1 MAEFKISRLRFS
13 WVGEWANTKVFNK
26 DEIVQYEGKA
36 YVCLIPHTS
45 AGFYADLG
53 DIEPKW
59 ELMMTGQTWKGP
71 WTQFAVYSLDN
82 IVIFGGIVYKCNTAH
97 VAGAVLDT
105 DVEKWDVYAESKTWQ
120 SEWTSDTQYGVGDI
134 IQYGAS
140 AYECII
146 SHTSAETDLEGLEA
160 DYVGLD
166 STLVKWKLVK
176 EGVQWRGAYNVDSE
190 DSAQIRYKLNDLVK
204 YGPSVYK
211 CIEGH
216 APAITQPQ
224 DYGLYTSSA
233 ITPLTGNGSD
243 FFKKELTVR
252 GVRLVA
258 AGDVGSQ
265 EAVPDA
271 FIEKVAQMFRLLIDQ
286 NGAGI
291 NVASQETL
299 INTLS
304 GAAGTYHT
312 ALGPTLQRIARG
324 AGNDYS
330 TNFLDDEG
338 IVFWNLSPLF
348 DSHVSND
355 MVWYLNSTGVIGTGD
370 TDAGEVLEHVMHTI
384 HMHGLDATALKIYP
398 QISADWA
405 TGPLFLAMKEAYDG
419 GFWDP
424 AGYAIDWE
432 TDPEQFPVAAKEYLY
447 LLNFAMFEY
456 TELWEGGS
464 LSPEWSDLMRDQ
476 AGILANNPL
485 GYALHNTYIAPV
497 VSKPSLAT
505 IRNMFQD
512 GDSGDPTVAGPSGYI
527 VEANIALGTLQD
539 TFNSAYW
546 ELWVPGLDFDGV
558 YDANAIYQPGDI
570 VLYGGYLYQSLVINN
585 INNKPSFNSEDST
598 DQWELVNQAYDVTG
612 AWSGATAYRVGSV
625 VTYGGDLY
633 VAITDS
639 TGRAPGDFEIDAPY
653 QTEGSSGTT
662 IKLQTQDSANPL
674 AITVGM
680 SVIGEGFGQGQT
692 VQSVETDGVTT
703 TVILSEEPDGTITDN
718 AILTF
723 VGTNWVYWELM
734 IPGFNWEGKWATDTL
749 YNQDDVAYYG
759 NATYV
764 CTREHTS
771 ALVNRPDYDLQNNYW
786 TLYLQHD
793 KTNSLTQKGEII
805 IQSGGE
811 KTALAIGE
819 QTNVLKVVGDLP
831 SWTET
836 DFTPNV
842 YYIATNGVDSPDRG
856 TTADTAWK
864 TVKYACDLVA
874 EGTRKPNEKAL
885 LEANKDWVIA
895 ETYYWFLYQQNTQ
908 EQPFDASVDF
918 SEYSTRRDLQYTFD
932 GVVTDLAR
940 GQNARTVQNALTY
953 FDLESTNQYA
963 NETVAQQAE
972 YYSVTI
978 AQLFV
983 NIQFALTNTAPAIN
997 YQQLEVDR
1005 LGRDLD
1011 YGIKT
1016 QYFNNALTIEGDT
1029 ITTVNMLE
1037 KIIREPLE
1045 AGSPDSIPSANQGA
1059 YTTINLKSG
1068 TYEEILPIVL
1078 PERCALNGDE
1088 LRGAA
1093 VKPANIINTL
1103 CTRTFGFINQFIVGS
1118 TVNMENNTK
1127 VQFVS
1132 LNPVDEIS
1140 TKIGG
1145 NNIVQGTTYYVI
1157 GSSITETSFSVSAEP
1172 DGEAVELTTNIGYMY
1187 VYGGNALNDMF
1198 YVQNATGIRNM
1209 TLTGL
1214 LGTLTPQNQYETRRP
1229 TGGAYVSLDPGTG
1242 PTDTRSWITLRSP
1255 YIQNV
1260 TNFGQGCTGL
1270 KIDSTLHNGG
1280 NTSIVCNDFTQII
1293 SDGIGVWCTGGN
1305 SLVECVSVFSY
1316 YNYAGYFAEDGG
1328 RIRATNGNSSYG
1340 QYGCIAEGFDDAEI
1354 PATGNVNNRENQALA
1369 IVGPVGPEAEI
1380 LKIQMNHAG
1389 EEYYTKATN
1398 LMRHSNNLVET
1409 SVWNTD
1415 GNLNI
1420 TRANTTPFENEGAWR
1435 IEGITSLS
1443 DTSYFWQD
1451 IAISPQGRT
1460 YTNVPGTNI
1469 DGSGVDATFDVTVF
1483 SDRYE
1488 VAVNNGGSGYVV
1500 GNEIEISGINFGA
1513 QPLTNDIV
1521 VTVTNLS
1528 ITAILTVSHIGTV
1541 PEGSALQYTSSIYAK
1556 KSTASYFDMYAEF
1569 TGFDARTSVVRF
1581 NFDTGIISAIAQ
1593 SDNGIVS
1600 DTFKAE
1606 FVSDGWYRIS
1616 YTYWDETA
1624 QNTSLRFKVYPRGID
1639 GITGT
1644 TNFYGAQLQQGPLT
1658 FFLES
1663 IGDRPSAYANVN
1675 INGAGSGAQI
1685 VADELRSG
1693 GIYQTRIL
1701 ESRAFTQGGLGF
1713 KFQSNNAQSGDNEQI
1728 TLAGSEVATPAE
1740 YENMR
1745 LFVNSGLGAGQ
1756 YGIISRYD
1764 ETLKKAYVLK
1774 ESFNSLEILS
1784 TNSVNDRFT
1793 LSSDAD
1799 FHTVYTG
1806 QRIRFTPTY
1815 FDIDVESTAQ
1825 DSIQVLGTLGD
1836 LNNYIYVTS
1845 TEKLRVNQKINFT
1858 GTTFGGVITNFDYY
1872 IITIVDGTTI
1882 QISTTQ
1888 GGGVWPMSNVNIED
1902 PQGAPIVL
1910 TTETAPYTL
1919 NYPSG
1924 TSYLTGTSTA
1934 DMEIAYPI
1942 QFTGTSLGDVVLG
1955 DIYYIHEIYNGTQFS
1970 ISTNINEFDATATDA
1985 TLNAIT
1991 IADTSTLVPLNPV
2004 VFKTGVLG
2012 GLVEKQQYWI
2022 NSIIDGTD
2030 FTVSDTIA
2038 TTNAT
2043 ETEAISNLITVT
2055 STAGFVAGS
2064 PVILSGNTF
2073 GGITNDQVYY
2083 VQVVNDATSFTI
2095 SLTPSGSAVPLLQA
2109 TGDVIVRTV
2118 SNTVALT
2125 TATGTMGSVSPGVK
2139 ETVGAGGGAT
2149 METQFYTET
2158 FGGVSANNSYYVLEK
2173 FETVP
2178 TVTYA
2183 QAGNWSLATS
2193 NWQNETLQLE
2203 IDASAPDAFLQD
2215 IQDLGTGSVLTFVDS
2230 TLGTISI
2237 TLAGEWDQ
2245 IPQLGINVNV
2255 STADTAPGL
2264 GAQELTS
2271 LTIDI
2276 DDSTIV
2282 KEFTVESVLDSGIP
2296 VSITTDTGSMQIGA
2310 VGWDHVNPGT
2320 PTAAGFDSTS
2330 IYNVEPRIK
2339 YDAPVFSQTN
2349 WEGGIGGEYTKIVSS
2364 GFKTI
2369 AFPISGANA
2378 LTTSDFNFWD
2388 TQVVLPVTVD
2398 DDPTTV
2404 IWADAAYGNNTWILI
2419 STTGRCLY
2427 SASNGVTW
2435 LASDLP
2441 ALGAGEEW
2449 SAITYGD
2456 GAFTAVAR
2464 GSSISAYTTTGG
2476 SSWTS
2481 VNQTIGDDDWV
2492 DVAYGDHTYVA
2503 ISGSSNT
2510 VKYSTDS
2517 GATWAESTV
2526 DNSGDSSANNW
2537 RQLKYGNGRFVAV
2550 SEEENFAVYSFD
2562 GITWYKSNLFV
2573 NGTQLE
2579 YGNGVFVLLEPNG
2592 VCCQSE
2598 DGINWKRV
2606 NATAE
2611 NYTALGFGFDPITK
2625 VGYFVTVDS
2634 SSNTT
2639 NISTGSRAIARAK
2652 VDNTT
2657 LTSISMIQPG
2667 SGYIEAP
2674 EVEIIDPNN
2683 SQDALTQVRVGN
2695 GVLGAPSIL
2704 DQGTGYN
2711 AASTVLTINGSGFSD
2726 AFQTGLSM
2734 IVRNLTR
2741 LPQPGDNI
2749 EFLGDP
2755 EIYRVAKATILRGT
2769 TVPNLECN
2777 IQLSPQMSQ
2786 EKSPAHDTS
2795 FTMRSRFSQVRLTNH
2810 DFLNIGYGNQI
2821 QSNYPFLP
2829 ENTNLEPQDEV
2840 QETNNGRVFYSST
2853 DQDGNFR
2860 VGDLFAVEQATGI
2873 VTLSADEFGLDGLSE
2888 LSIGG
2893 VALGGSPVV
2902 VTAFSTDGTF
2912 VANSNN
2918 LVPTQKAIRTYLTS
2932 RLSQGGSDTFTGLL
2946 QAGTVKVGG
2955 PDEITSSVEEGAEG
2969 WQIKI
2974 GTKMNQSGAFGNSGW
2989 AGDGIALSYFYKTL
3003 FDPTRSGQQ

>member
-1 MAEFKISRLRFS
+1 
-13 WVGEWANTKVFNK
+13 
-26 DEIVQYEGKA
+26 
-36 YVCLIPHTS
+36 
-45 AGFYADLG
+45 
-53 DIEPKW
+53 
-59 ELMMTGQTWKGP
+59 
-71 WTQFAVYSLDN
+71 
-82 IVIFGGIVYKCNTAH
+82 
-97 VAGAVLDT
+97 
-105 DVEKWDVYAESKTWQ
+105 
-120 SEWTSDTQYGVGDI
+120 
-134 IQYGAS
+134 
-140 AYECII
+140 
-146 SHTSAETDLEGLEA
+146 
-160 DYVGLD
+160 
-166 STLVKWKLVK
+166 
-176 EGVQWRGAYNVDSE
+176 
-190 DSAQIRYKLNDLVK
+190 
-204 YGPSVYK
+204 
-211 CIEGH
+211 
-216 APAITQPQ
+216 
-224 DYGLYTSSA
+224 
-233 ITPLTGNGSD
+233 
-243 FFKKELTVR
+243 
-252 GVRLVA
+252 
-258 AGDVGSQ
+258 
-265 EAVPDA
+265 
-271 FIEKVAQMFRLLIDQ
+271 
-286 NGAGI
+286 
-291 NVASQETL
+291 
-299 INTLS
+299 
-304 GAAGTYHT
+304 
-312 ALGPTLQRIARG
+312 
-324 AGNDYS
+324 
-330 TNFLDDEG
+330 
-338 IVFWNLSPLF
+338 
-348 DSHVSND
+348 
-355 MVWYLNSTGVIGTGD
+355 
-370 TDAGEVLEHVMHTI
+370 
-384 HMHGLDATALKIYP
+384 
-398 QISADWA
+398 
-405 TGPLFLAMKEAYDG
+405 
-419 GFWDP
+419 
-424 AGYAIDWE
+424 
-432 TDPEQFPVAAKEYLY
+432 
-447 LLNFAMFEY
+447 
-456 TELWEGGS
+456 
-464 LSPEWSDLMRDQ
+464 
-476 AGILANNPL
+476 
-485 GYALHNTYIAPV
+485 
-497 VSKPSLAT
+497 
-505 IRNMFQD
+505 
-512 GDSGDPTVAGPSGYI
+512 
-527 VEANIALGTLQD
+527 
-539 TFNSAYW
+539 
-546 ELWVPGLDFDGV
+546 
-558 YDANAIYQPGDI
+558 
-570 VLYGGYLYQSLVINN
+570 
-585 INNKPSFNSEDST
+585 
-598 DQWELVNQAYDVTG
+598 
-612 AWSGATAYRVGSV
+612 
-625 VTYGGDLY
+625 
-633 VAITDS
+633 
-639 TGRAPGDFEIDAPY
+639 
-653 QTEGSSGTT
+653 
-662 IKLQTQDSANPL
+662 
-674 AITVGM
+674 
-680 SVIGEGFGQGQT
+680 
-692 VQSVETDGVTT
+692 
-703 TVILSEEPDGTITDN
+703 
-718 AILTF
+718 
-723 VGTNWVYWELM
+723 
-734 IPGFNWEGKWATDTL
+734 
-749 YNQDDVAYYG
+749 
-759 NATYV
+759 
-764 CTREHTS
+764 
-771 ALVNRPDYDLQNNYW
+771 
-786 TLYLQHD
+786 
-793 KTNSLTQKGEII
+793 
-805 IQSGGE
+805 
-811 KTALAIGE
+811 
-819 QTNVLKVVGDLP
+819 
-831 SWTET
+831 
-836 DFTPNV
+836 
-842 YYIATNGVDSPDRG
+842 
-856 TTADTAWK
+856 
-864 TVKYACDLVA
+864 
-874 EGTRKPNEKAL
+874 
-885 LEANKDWVIA
+885 
-895 ETYYWFLYQQNTQ
+895 
-908 EQPFDASVDF
+908 
-918 SEYSTRRDLQYTFD
+918 
-932 GVVTDLAR
+932 
-940 GQNARTVQNALTY
+940 
-953 FDLESTNQYA
+953 
-963 NETVAQQAE
+963 
-972 YYSVTI
+972 
-978 AQLFV
+978 
-983 NIQFALTNTAPAIN
+983 
-997 YQQLEVDR
+997 
-1005 LGRDLD
+1005 
-1011 YGIKT
+1011 
-1016 QYFNNALTIEGDT
+1016 
-1029 ITTVNMLE
+1029 
-1037 KIIREPLE
+1037 
-1045 AGSPDSIPSANQGA
+1045 
-1059 YTTINLKSG
+1059 
-1068 TYEEILPIVL
+1068 
-1078 PERCALNGDE
+1078 
-1088 LRGAA
+1088 
-1093 VKPANIINTL
+1093 
-1103 CTRTFGFINQFIVGS
+1103 
-1118 TVNMENNTK
+1118 
-1127 VQFVS
+1127 
-1132 LNPVDEIS
+1132 
-1140 TKIGG
+1140 
-1145 NNIVQGTTYYVI
+1145 
-1157 GSSITETSFSVSAEP
+1157 
-1172 DGEAVELTTNIGYMY
+1172 
-1187 VYGGNALNDMF
+1187 
-1198 YVQNATGIRNM
+1198 
-1209 TLTGL
+1209 
-1214 LGTLTPQNQYETRRP
+1214 
-1229 TGGAYVSLDPGTG
+1229 
-1242 PTDTRSWITLRSP
+1242 
-1255 YIQNV
+1255 
-1260 TNFGQGCTGL
+1260 
-1270 KIDSTLHNGG
+1270 
-1280 NTSIVCNDFTQII
+1280 
-1293 SDGIGVWCTGGN
+1293 
-1305 SLVECVSVFSY
+1305 
-1316 YNYAGYFAEDGG
+1316 
-1328 RIRATNGNSSYG
+1328 
-1340 QYGCIAEGFDDAEI
+1340 
-1354 PATGNVNNRENQALA
+1354 
-1369 IVGPVGPEAEI
+1369 
-1380 LKIQMNHAG
+1380 
-1389 EEYYTKATN
+1389 
-1398 LMRHSNNLVET
+1398 
-1409 SVWNTD
+1409 
-1415 GNLNI
+1415 
-1420 TRANTTPFENEGAWR
+1420 
-1435 IEGITSLS
+1435 
-1443 DTSYFWQD
+1443 
-1451 IAISPQGRT
+1451 
-1460 YTNVPGTNI
+1460 
-1469 DGSGVDATFDVTVF
+1469 
-1483 SDRYE
+1483 
-1488 VAVNNGGSGYVV
+1488 
-1500 GNEIEISGINFGA
+1500 
-1513 QPLTNDIV
+1513 
-1521 VTVTNLS
+1521 
-1528 ITAILTVSHIGTV
+1528 
-1541 PEGSALQYTSSIYAK
+1541 
-1556 KSTASYFDMYAEF
+1556 
-1569 TGFDARTSVVRF
+1569 
-1581 NFDTGIISAIAQ
+1581 
-1593 SDNGIVS
+1593 
-1600 DTFKAE
+1600 
-1606 FVSDGWYRIS
+1606 
-1616 YTYWDETA
+1616 
-1624 QNTSLRFKVYPRGID
+1624 
-1639 GITGT
+1639 
-1644 TNFYGAQLQQGPLT
+1644 
-1658 FFLES
+1658 
-1663 IGDRPSAYANVN
+1663 
-1675 INGAGSGAQI
+1675 
-1685 VADELRSG
+1685 
-1693 GIYQTRIL
+1693 
-1701 ESRAFTQGGLGF
+1701 
-1713 KFQSNNAQSGDNEQI
+1713 
-1728 TLAGSEVATPAE
+1728 
-1740 YENMR
+1740 
-1745 LFVNSGLGAGQ
+1745 
-1756 YGIISRYD
+1756 
-1764 ETLKKAYVLK
+1764 
-1774 ESFNSLEILS
+1774 
-1784 TNSVNDRFT
+1784 
-1793 LSSDAD
+1793 
-1799 FHTVYTG
+1799 
-1806 QRIRFTPTY
+1806 
-1815 FDIDVESTAQ
+1815 
-1825 DSIQVLGTLGD
+1825 
-1836 LNNYIYVTS
+1836 
-1845 TEKLRVNQKINFT
+1845 
-1858 GTTFGGVITNFDYY
+1858 
-1872 IITIVDGTTI
+1872 
-1882 QISTTQ
+1882 
-1888 GGGVWPMSNVNIED
+1888 
-1902 PQGAPIVL
+1902 
-1910 TTETAPYTL
+1910 
-1919 NYPSG
+1919 
-1924 TSYLTGTSTA
+1924 
-1934 DMEIAYPI
+1934 
-1942 QFTGTSLGDVVLG
+1942 VLG